1 METNMQYKTI
11 VLELLQRRPKIH
23 DQLRKERKL
32 LLTMERYAKELKT
45 SHQAWMELLCDLRP
59 DSDRSQLSSEA
70 LEIALKELEDRLS
83 AESAPDETANQF
95 LDAAMLFTRNRRTPR
110 G

>member
-1 METNMQYKTI
+1 MQYKTI
-11 VLELLQRRPKIH
+11 VLELLQQRPEIH

-45 SHQAWMELLCDLRP
+45 SHQAWMELLFDLRP

-70 LEIALKELEDRLS
+70 LEIALKELEDRLPAAS
-83 AESAPDETANQF
+83 GPDESASQF

>member
-1 METNMQYKTI
+1 MLYKTI
-11 VLELLQRRPKIH
+11 VLELLQQRPEIH

-45 SHQAWMELLCDLRP
+45 SHQAWMELLAQMRP
-59 DSDRSQLSSEA
+59 GSNMSQLFSEA
-70 LEIALKELEDRLS
+70 LELALKELEDRLPS
-83 AESAPDETANQF
+83 ASAPDETASQF
-95 LDAAMLFTRNRRTPR
+95 LDAAMLFTRNHRTPR